1 MRKLGP
7 SASLVSAVTLL
18 TILGLAPPVSA
29 EQAETAP
36 PGVAVADG
44 ERSSESS
51 ADPGATR
58 VRRTVRSPI
67 RDPWSAGVRVL
78 WSSVGAGPG
87 GGGGLPPTTGGSPP
101 LVLGSC
107 SASGSCAPNSL
118 RLAGGAPGVATTGN
132 GSPVQG
138 VAFDAGRLVTS
149 GVEVGI
155 GLDLTTHPGQAP
167 LSNVQGVGFRTAT
180 REDSALQVLTGERA
194 VQLDL
199 AARLTYRPR
208 GDDRMVR
215 GVSSGPTLRRY
226 RSRDVAIFPRVLHYW
241 RARFRRRSSPTL
253 GRGAISPP
261 SIPGSRT
268 SRSTAASWCRSRGGR
283 RCWTSTSGTC
293 GRRTAASTWG
303 ASVSVPV
310 SATGSDCRV
319 GTIHRLR
326 CTL

>member
-18 TILGLAPPVSA
+18 TILGLALPVGA

-36 PGVAVADG
+36 PGVAVGDG
-44 ERSSESS
+44 ERSSESP
-51 ADPGATR
+51 ADPGTTR

-78 WSSVGAGPG
+78 WSSVGGGPG

-107 SASGSCAPNSL
+107 SASGSCAPNSV

-180 REDSALQVLTGERA
+180 REDSVLQALTGERA

-199 AARLTYRPR
+199 AARLTYRSR

-215 GVSSGPTLRRY
+215 GVSLARPYVGIGAGMSRYFPGFSTIGGLGFDDAPLPRSGAAHLAAFDPWIPNFQIYGGFLASFAGMAPMLDIDIRY
-226 RSRDVAIFPRVLHYW
+226 I
-241 RARFRRRSSPTL
+241 RAANRGVDLGGFR
-253 GRGAISPP
+253 I
-261 SIPGSRT
+261 
-268 SRSTAASWCRSRGGR
+268 
-283 RCWTSTSGTC
+283 GT
-293 GRRTAASTWG
+293 GIRYG
-303 ASVSVPV
+303 F
-310 SATGSDCRV
+310 
-319 GTIHRLR
+319 
-326 CTL
+326 

>member
-36 PGVAVADG
+36 PGVAVDDG
-44 ERSSESS
+44 GHSSESS

-78 WSSVGAGPG
+78 WSSVGGGPG

-107 SASGSCAPNSL
+107 SASGSCAPNGV

-155 GLDLTTHPGQAP
+155 GLDLTTHPGQAL

-199 AARLTYRPR
+199 AARLTYRSR

-215 GVSSGPTLRRY
+215 GVSLARPYVGIGAGMSRYFPGFSTIGGLGFDDAPLPRSGAAHLAAFDPWIPNFQIYGGFLVSFARRAPMLDIDIRYVRAANRGVDLGGFRIGTGVRY
-226 RSRDVAIFPRVLHYW
+226 RF
-241 RARFRRRSSPTL
+241 
-253 GRGAISPP
+253 
-261 SIPGSRT
+261 
-268 SRSTAASWCRSRGGR
+268 
-283 RCWTSTSGTC
+283 
-293 GRRTAASTWG
+293 
-303 ASVSVPV
+303 
-310 SATGSDCRV
+310 
-319 GTIHRLR
+319 
-326 CTL
+326 